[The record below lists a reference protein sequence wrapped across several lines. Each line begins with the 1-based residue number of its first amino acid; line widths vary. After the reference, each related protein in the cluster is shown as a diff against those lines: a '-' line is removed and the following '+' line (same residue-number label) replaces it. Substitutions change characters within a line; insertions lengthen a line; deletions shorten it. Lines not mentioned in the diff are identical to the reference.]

1 MNAHLRFFDHI
12 EPLQIG
18 LDYWY
23 FTASEPVS
31 MTMESKYVS
40 DLVYSTTSVNTTG
53 LVVNDFLF
61 QEHVVK
67 FQLDL
72 TRSRTIGTLVSF
84 KMFIF
89 QKIGSFFSD
98 FRNSYC

>member
-1 MNAHLRFFDHI
+1 MNAHFRFFDHI

-31 MTMESKYVS
+31 MTMERKYVS

-72 TRSRTIGTLVSF
+72 TRVRTIGTLVSITLLIL
-84 KMFIF
+84 KQI
-89 QKIGSFFSD
+89 
-98 FRNSYC
+98 